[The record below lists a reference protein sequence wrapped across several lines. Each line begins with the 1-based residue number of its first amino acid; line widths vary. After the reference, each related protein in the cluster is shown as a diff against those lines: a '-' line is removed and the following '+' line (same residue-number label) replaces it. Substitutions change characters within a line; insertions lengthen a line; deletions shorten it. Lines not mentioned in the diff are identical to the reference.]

1 MLEWNRNVLSIIQ
14 LLLVIAFFLLLLFKR
29 KKLGE
34 GIIYLI
40 ISSCIVVIIDTS
52 LFFIFL
58 TIHKFNSTPVYTIG
72 MNFFVFLLFFLY
84 FRKILQTK
92 VFRAINLI
100 LILIFLVSYGSF
112 AIFSETFFTQFSIRF
127 YIIEVVILM
136 CNIYLVLN
144 QTFNSDK
151 ILNIKLYYPFW
162 ACIGL
167 MATYLGVT
175 PLLVISNTAS
185 EMMNINIFFLI
196 LFVVNLIG
204 YSILITGI
212 FYAKNINSNK

>member
-1 MLEWNRNVLSIIQ
+1 MLEWNRSVVSIIQ

-29 KKLGE
+29 KKLGK

-40 ISSCIVVIIDTS
+40 ISSCIVVIIDTF
-52 LFFIFL
+52 LFF
-58 TIHKFNSTPVYTIG
+58 TILSNPKFNSTPVYTIG
-72 MNFFVFLLFFLY
+72 MNLFVFLLFFCY

-100 LILIFLVSYGSF
+100 LILVFLASYLSF

-127 YIIEVVILM
+127 YVIEVVILM